1 MFAGLAVVIVSVGTF
16 LPHLGVIQLLAIVP
30 FAITGLRNRARAIV
44 AAAIAA
50 AFVAFL
56 VAGAIAA
63 LVIAGCAV
71 LGGLCGIIRRHGRG
85 SGTVALVA
93 AGLAPVSAAAALGV
107 LSLLSGVRD
116 LALGSLRAGVAGTVR
131 VAESAGVP
139 VPVGHAVV
147 GMTDSLLRAWPI
159 IVAAVVI
166 VAVPAGMLLTNVL
179 MAAVARRVEWLANS
193 DPLDHAARADAML
206 DEAVAPVPLQFASV
220 GLRHGGTSGPD
231 ALADVDLT
239 VAPMEFVAVVV
250 PNGAGKSTL
259 VSLLAC
265 AQPTSGWVRRPGRVG
280 LGLPGGTAI
289 IAQRA
294 ETQVIGSTVGE
305 DLRWGLPAGYPVD
318 VDALL
323 AWACAGLAA
332 AGTETRP
339 AVSCSAW
346 PSRPPGQATCPAPL
360 R

>member
-16 LPHLGVIQLLAIVP
+16 LPHLGVIQLLAVVP

-159 IVAAVVI
+159 VVAAVVI
-166 VAVPAGMLLTNVL
+166 VAVPAGMLLTNVP
-179 MAAVARRVEWLANS
+179 AAVARRVEWLANS
-193 DPLDHAARADAML
+193 DPLDHAARAECSTRL
-206 DEAVAPVPLQFASV
+206 SRRCRCSSPAS
-220 GLRHGGTSGPD
+220 GSAT
-231 ALADVDLT
+231 ADVRT
-239 VAPMEFVAVVV
+239 GRARGCRSHR
-250 PNGAGKSTL
+250 GARG
-259 VSLLAC
+259 
-265 AQPTSGWVRRPGRVG
+265 VRRGRRSQWRREVHAG
-280 LGLPGGTAI
+280 VTARRRATHQRLGPPPWPRRP
-289 IAQRA
+289 RA
-294 ETQVIGSTVGE
+294 ARRDG
-305 DLRWGLPAGYPVD
+305 DHR
-318 VDALL
+318 
-323 AWACAGLAA
+323 A
-332 AGTETRP
+332 AGRD
-339 AVSCSAW
+339 AGD
-346 PSRPPGQATCPAPL
+346 RQH
-360 R
+360 RR